1 MFHVSG
7 HLRWGIGGLLEP
19 DGRKTFHAKLC
30 DWGRSWCHPRSWQVR
45 VETELKMVKMVRKID
60 GFQGIPGN
68 HLKSIW
74 LGIKHG
80 EKSWEILDGFNSML
94 FMFIPKQ
101 IFFPR
106 NSPVIYSWWFFFKI
120 YLWIDWEFSQAE
132 TIDFSHEMGGP
143 GFVPADPLSFLYL
156 VAFVCSGSMFFT
168 DHFVNGNF
176 RILKWRCCTIFGHI
190 LWGYSL
196 KFRPYIGLINGRYLQ
211 SIASWNDDFLLT
223 ILGVWHVLTH
233 WWQTDGSS
241 YGHHMLFQISCFEQG
256 WGVTWGDGLHLCG

>member
-106 NSPVIYSWWFFFKI
+106 NSPVIYSWRFFSRYI
-120 YLWIDWEFSQAE
+120 YELI
-132 TIDFSHEMGGP
+132 
-143 GFVPADPLSFLYL
+143 
-156 VAFVCSGSMFFT
+156 
-168 DHFVNGNF
+168 GNF
-176 RILKWRCCTIFGHI
+176 LKQKPSIF
-190 LWGYSL
+190 
-196 KFRPYIGLINGRYLQ
+196 RMR
-211 SIASWNDDFLLT
+211 
-223 ILGVWHVLTH
+223 
-233 WWQTDGSS
+233 
-241 YGHHMLFQISCFEQG
+241 
-256 WGVTWGDGLHLCG
+256 WGVLDLFPPIHWAFSIW